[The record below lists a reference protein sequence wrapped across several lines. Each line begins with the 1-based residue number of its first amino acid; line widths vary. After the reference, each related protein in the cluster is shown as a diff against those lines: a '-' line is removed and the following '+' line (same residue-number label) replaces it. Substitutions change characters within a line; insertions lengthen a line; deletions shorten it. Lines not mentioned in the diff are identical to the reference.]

1 MEMWF
6 VSCVSVL
13 SLPMPLVPVSADVH
27 ARNITIQM
35 GDVGSQR
42 IVPEPN
48 KPQTMLSL
56 KDWLVPTCLSFDF
69 IFKAI
74 HRHPA
79 KGNPQ
84 DDYPVNIT
92 VAC

>member
-56 KDWLVPTCLSFDF
+56 KDWLVPTSLSLISFSKQSTGTQQ
-69 IFKAI
+69 KA
-74 HRHPA
+74 
-79 KGNPQ
+79 NPQ
-84 DDYPVNIT
+84 DT
-92 VAC
+92 